1 MNQKGVKSESKK
13 VRNIATVVYPE
24 SAPENWIEV
33 LSGFHI
39 PCFISPLHDKDINP
53 NGEPKKPHYHVLI
66 TLEGP
71 REVNYFDKIIASIG
85 GVGCEVVNSL
95 RGYARYLVHMDN
107 PEKYQYSVS
116 DVRSLSGAVYSSV
129 VNLASD
135 KYRIIREM
143 VSFCNEQGISS
154 YSVLLEW
161 CMINREDWFQCLCDS
176 GTYVI
181 KEYLK
186 SKTWLIAQEEKE
198 ADLKRPD
205 KW

>member
-1 MNQKGVKSESKK
+1 MSTKDVKLDSKK
-13 VRNIATVVYPE
+13 VRNVATVVYPD
-24 SAPENWIEV
+24 SAPKNWKQI
-33 LSGFHI
+33 LADKHI

-53 NGEPKKPHYHVLI
+53 NGETKKPHYHVLLTI
-66 TLEGP
+66 ENP
-71 REVNYFDKIIASIG
+71 REMGFFDNIIKDIG
-85 GVGCEVVNSL
+85 GVGRENVNSL
-95 RGYARYLVHMDN
+95 RGYARYLTHKDN
-107 PEKYQYSVS
+107 PEKAQYKDS
-116 DVRSLSGAVYSSV
+116 DVIALGGAVYSSV

-143 VSFCNEQGISS
+143 VSFCNVQGISS

-176 GTYVI
+176 GTYVM

-198 ADLKRPD
+198 ADPKRPD